1 MNTSTV
7 RCKGCTNNCSLTIN
21 NFNGKKYI
29 SGNRCEK
36 GAGNTSVK
44 NELPNMFEYKYNR
57 LFNYYV
63 SLEEEK
69 AERGVIGIPRVL
81 NMYEDYPFWFTLF
94 TNLGFKVVLSSDST
108 HKLYEKGIDSIPSE
122 SACYP
127 AKIAYGH
134 IIDLIEK
141 GVKTIFYPCMIYG
154 DKEFSSSDNAYNCPM
169 VTSYPEAIRLNVE
182 ELKKKTLHT

>member
-1 MNTSTV
+1 
-7 RCKGCTNNCSLTIN
+7 
-21 NFNGKKYI
+21 
-29 SGNRCEK
+29 
-36 GAGNTSVK
+36 
-44 NELPNMFEYKYNR
+44 MFEYKYNR

-141 GVKTIFYPCMIYG
+141 
-154 DKEFSSSDNAYNCPM
+154 A
-169 VTSYPEAIRLNVE
+169 
-182 ELKKKTLHT
+182 LKQYSILV